1 MRSIL
6 RPAPGWRLLVLL
18 VPLLLALA
26 ALGAAWLFL
35 PSRASIDAPAAA
47 ADAAA
52 ATDAEAGA
60 VPAALPTPGLLVD
73 VSGAVAAPGLYR
85 MQRGDRVYAAIAA
98 AGGLTAGADPTKL
111 PNLAGALRDG
121 MQVRVPS
128 VKGGAAGVTRVAA
141 LDLNAATADELAA
154 VPGFTPALAQ
164 AVIDYRTN
172 FGGFQSTRELMTEV
186 GMGVAEFALAKRY
199 VRV

>member
-35 PSRASIDAPAAA
+35 PSRASIDAPV

-52 ATDAEAGA
+52 ATDAEAAA

-98 AGGLTAGADPTKL
+98 AGGLTADADPTKL

-121 MQVRVPS
+121 MQVRVPP
-128 VKGGAAGVTRVAA
+128 VKGSAAGATRVAA

-172 FGGFQSTRELMTEV
+172 FGGFQTTRELMTEV